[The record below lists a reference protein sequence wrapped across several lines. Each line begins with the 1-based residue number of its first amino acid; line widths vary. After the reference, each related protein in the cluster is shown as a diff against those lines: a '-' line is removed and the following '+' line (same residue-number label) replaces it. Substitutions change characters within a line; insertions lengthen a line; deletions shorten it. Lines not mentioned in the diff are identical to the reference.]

1 MAVPVISNVIGS
13 ALAFGVGQD
22 FVFQLS
28 AENDPVAWR
37 VGAGQ
42 SLPPGVGFSP
52 ATGTFSGSG
61 VVPGLWSLTLT
72 AMNSDGESLP
82 ETFCIGIYDVG
93 GKQNYSKKALVNT
106 ATLAVSFG
114 DPALEVK
121 GANNTTLLAA
131 AAGQVRYG
139 DEVVFRL
146 AFTDGSIASGTGAA
160 VIYSE
165 YTPRLAM
172 ARFSMKGNETEAA
185 FFVTSPPAFKKSVE
199 YVSGALT
206 TSYYLFAYISGQAL
220 QSYLADFESDSGTF
234 GNALCEF
241 ELEFERPPS
250 ASGPLTTRVTTQ
262 PFLLRVSRD
271 AIL

>member
-1 MAVPVISNVIGS
+1 MAVPVINNVIGS

-28 AENDPVAWR
+28 AQNEPVAWR

-61 VVPGLWSLTLT
+61 VVPGIWSLTLT

-93 GKQNYSKKALVNT
+93 GKQNYSKKALINT
-106 ATLAVSFG
+106 STMQVSFE
-114 DPALEVK
+114 DPATVLT
-121 GANNTTLLAA
+121 GASNTVLLAA

-146 AFTDGSIASGTGAA
+146 TFIGSSSTA
-160 VIYSE
+160 E
-165 YTPRLAM
+165 YTPRLVM

-199 YVSGALT
+199 YISGALAT
-206 TSYYLFAYISGQAL
+206 NYYLFAYISGLAL
-220 QSYLADFESDSGTF
+220 QGYLADFESDSGTF

-241 ELEFERPPS
+241 ELEFERPPG

>member
-1 MAVPVISNVIGS
+1 MAVPVISHVIGS

-42 SLPPGVGFSP
+42 SLPPGVAFS
-52 ATGTFSGSG
+52 TISGTISGAG
-61 VVPGLWSLTLT
+61 VAPGIWSLTFI
-72 AMNSDGESLP
+72 ASNADGDSDP
-82 ETFCIGIYDVG
+82 ETFIIGVYDIG
-93 GKQNYSKKALVNT
+93 GQKNYSKKALVNT

-114 DPALEVK
+114 YPATEIK
-121 GANNTTLLAA
+121 GANNTILMAA

-146 AFTDGSIASGTGAA
+146 AFTDGSTSGIGASA
-160 VIYSE
+160 IYSE
-165 YTPRLAM
+165 YTPRIAM

-185 FFVTSPPAFKKSVE
+185 FFVTPPPAFKKSVE
-199 YVSGALT
+199 VVAGDSVAT
-206 TSYYLFAYISGQAL
+206 YYIF
-220 QSYLADFESDSGTF
+220 GTF
-234 GNALCEF
+234 ANAICEF
-241 ELEFERPPS
+241 ELEFERPPG
-250 ASGPLTTRVTTQ
+250 ASGPLTNRVSTQ

-271 AIL
+271 LIK